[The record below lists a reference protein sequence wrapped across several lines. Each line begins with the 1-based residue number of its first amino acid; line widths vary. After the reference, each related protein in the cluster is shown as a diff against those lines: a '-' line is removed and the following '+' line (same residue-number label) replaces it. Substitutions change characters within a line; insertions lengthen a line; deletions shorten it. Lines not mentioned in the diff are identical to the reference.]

1 MFHWES
7 SLIPQTWW
15 IVLVTQACPTLC
27 HPMDCSPPGS
37 SVHGIL
43 QARILEWVAIPFSRG
58 SSWSR
63 DRIQFS
69 YIAGRFFTLWAT
81 REAQDTVNPSPYFRS
96 YQARS
101 WTYLTLGGDLQR
113 WGSEPK
119 CTLTPLIPSSL
130 RNAHS
135 AFQFPVFHHQAL
147 CQLETWKF
155 HSESLLNNNYS
166 HHGLPVIWVLARW
179 AVF

>member
-1 MFHWES
+1 
-7 SLIPQTWW
+7 
-15 IVLVTQACPTLC
+15 
-27 HPMDCSPPGS
+27 MDYSPPGS
-37 SVHGIL
+37 SVHAIL

-63 DRIQFS
+63 DQIQFS
-69 YIAGRFFTLWAT
+69 YNAGGFFTLWAT
-81 REAQDTVNPSPYFRS
+81 REAQDAVNRSPYFRS

-101 WTYLTLGGDLQR
+101 RTYFTLRGDLQR

-119 CTLTPLIPSSL
+119 CTLIPPLQSSL
-130 RNAHS
+130 QNVHT
-135 AFQFPVFHHQAL
+135 AFQFPVFHHRAL
-147 CQLETWKF
+147 CQLKTWKS

-166 HHGLPVIWVLARW
+166 HYVLPVIWVLARW